1 MKNYKTNFNIIRPL
15 RNHSPNT
22 CGIVFV
28 QQIRFLKSYRF
39 IFFNISTFIF
49 RPNALLATSVFD
61 FPLFIHSFLNLN
73 LSSSLEY
80 HLEYVTKSS

>member
-1 MKNYKTNFNIIRPL
+1 MLITAPL
-15 RNHSPNT
+15 RLMDN
-22 CGIVFV
+22 
-28 QQIRFLKSYRF
+28 
-39 IFFNISTFIF
+39 F
-49 RPNALLATSVFD
+49 RPNALLATSTFD